1 LDISK
6 LSKLRPVSFNYK
18 SDNASNIGL
27 IAEEVDEVLPELI
40 NYNEDGQPDSIRFN
54 GLTVML
60 LEKVR
65 ELDSEIQ
72 KLKEKN

>member
-1 LDISK
+1 MDTSK

-18 SDNASNIGL
+18 SDNTPNIGL

-40 NYNEDGQPDSIRFN
+40 NYNEEGQPDSVRFN